1 MKVILKS
8 KKDTHYAVGEY
19 DGQRVTILPDSKIN
33 TTLSY
38 AAMSEKIKLIRN
50 NPEYVSAEG
59 LILKEIEFGSP
70 STAAQFVT
78 GRSVNGYISW
88 RIDDKISLKDYREK
102 NK

>member
-59 LILKEIEFGSP
+59 IILKEIEFGSP
-70 STAAQFVT
+70 YTAAQFVK

>member
-8 KKDTHYAVGEY
+8 KKDTHYAVCEY

-59 LILKEIEFGSP
+59 IILKEIEFGSP

>member
-8 KKDTHYAVGEY
+8 KKDTHYAEGEY

-59 LILKEIEFGSP
+59 IILKEIEFGSP

>member
-59 LILKEIEFGSP
+59 IILKEIEFGSP

-88 RIDDKISLKDYREK
+88 RIDDKISLEDYREK

>member
-50 NPEYVSAEG
+50 NPEYFSAEG
-59 LILKEIEFGSP
+59 IILKEIEFGSP